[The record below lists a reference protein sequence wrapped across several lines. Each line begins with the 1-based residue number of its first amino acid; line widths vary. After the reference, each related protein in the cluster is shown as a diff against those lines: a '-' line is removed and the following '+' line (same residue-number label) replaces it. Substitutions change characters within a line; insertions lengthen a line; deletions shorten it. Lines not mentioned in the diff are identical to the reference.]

1 MKFMPTVCVDTNIWV
16 YALAPPQANDDNK
29 QASAKTAIKSAGK
42 ITLMPQIINE
52 LGFVLIRKH
61 GWTNDDL
68 QIVIEDL
75 LKQCTLHIPSSYWH
89 IHALQLRKDHS
100 LSYWDS
106 LVVAAALE
114 AGCNTLLSEDMQ
126 HQQNISGLKVE
137 NPFV

>member
-16 YALAPPQANDDNK
+16 YALAPPQANDVNK

-89 IHALQLRKDHS
+89 LHALQLRKDYS

-137 NPFV
+137 NPLA